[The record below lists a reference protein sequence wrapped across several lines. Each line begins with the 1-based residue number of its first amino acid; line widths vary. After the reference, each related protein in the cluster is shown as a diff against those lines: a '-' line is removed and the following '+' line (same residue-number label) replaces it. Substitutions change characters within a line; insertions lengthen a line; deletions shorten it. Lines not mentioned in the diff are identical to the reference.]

1 MKRFVVLL
9 LLLTVMAMTFIGCTS
24 TDTAAET
31 TSVSVESVESV
42 EKGEMDMLAGY
53 LSQDMTALRKEKADV
68 LLYDSY
74 ECLAWKEDSNSVVVL
89 SADAQTVS
97 GVLCFSTGG
106 ALLYRHGASAVT
118 IDDAS
123 ALLGKNEEELTAAY
137 GRFHFDS
144 GSGRYLPAYIT
155 EHGELLVFSFVNDVV
170 CSISALKLSD
180 GTRTFYE

>member
-24 TDTAAET
+24 ADTAAET
-31 TSVSVESVESV
+31 TSVSPESAGSE
-42 EKGEMDMLAGY
+42 EMDTLAEY

-74 ECLAWKEDSNSVVVL
+74 EYLAWKEDGNSVVVL

-106 ALLYRHGASAVT
+106 ALLYQQGASAVT

-155 EHGELLVFSFVNDVV
+155 DHGELLVFSFVNDVV
-170 CSISALKLSD
+170 CSISVLKLSD